1 VDESEVKMTIE
12 EISASIIK
20 MEMAVK
26 NLDESVYEE
35 WQKGRLA
42 DLLFKAWCLANNM
55 KKTI

>member
-1 VDESEVKMTIE
+1 MDESEVKMTIE